1 MALPK
6 EIKEIVECIKAGDH
20 LLTVNVRLSRYLRM
34 QYDSCMMAGSSA
46 WPTPVIMPLSAWI
59 ASIWNDSWPD
69 KPLLSSVRASALWEK
84 VVSND
89 KFLSKEILLNRGVAR
104 TAYDAYSLIREYRVA
119 LPEDIYLTEEGT
131 ALKRWIGVYENEV
144 ERLGFIEQ
152 TAVPDRVIRLI
163 KDGRI
168 NLPERI
174 VFAGFDEL
182 TPRTESVIKAVEDRG
197 GKVIFWPEKPGS
209 SRVDISNLKP
219 FSVRGYADEV
229 EEVVQA
235 ARWARKTLRPDVRI
249 GFIVPDIERY
259 KDIIKR
265 EFTAELNPDAVFPW
279 KETKEVFN
287 ISLGSPLSTEP
298 IVKTALDILSINEE
312 AQEINAISSILL
324 SPYFAASDDE
334 YLAFARLD
342 AVLKKE
348 NRFTVGLSDIG
359 RAVER
364 HKVNHLAEF
373 RKRLDGWL
381 KALKESSKNQLPSW
395 WAHNFSALLKDC
407 GWPSRR
413 FALGSVEY
421 QALKAWNGLLKDL
434 ASLDEI
440 LGRIGRIDAVSQL
453 TKLANDTIHQP
464 ETEECP
470 IQVMGLL
477 ESSGIYFDHVWMIG
491 MHSDAF
497 PAQPSPNPFIPLSV
511 QKKTDLPHSSPERE
525 LEFARVAVRR
535 VFNSAHSIEISYPKV
550 VDNKEL
556 VLSPLFDCSENPPP
570 SPFYKGGEI
579 IPTLSKGGEGGFI
592 TESSRIKDSVHLH
605 GAIEDMPVDRAIP
618 PSAEELATVSGGTA
632 IIKNQSACPFR
643 AFAIHRLNACGV
655 EAPGLGL
662 SVQNRGTIVH
672 AALKA
677 FWDRVKDSNTL
688 REINAYGELDRYI
701 NDAVDEAFRR
711 HYFVE
716 PLSGK
721 YLELEKVRVI
731 GLLKE
736 WLEGVELAR
745 GQFTVDQTECTK
757 EMDIEGLRITAR
769 FDRVDTVGDGYR
781 AIIDYKTGDCSKND
795 LLTDRPKEP
804 QLLIYNLSESFDA
817 ISFAKVKPGE
827 CGFVG
832 ISREDG
838 ILPKVLPFEKDSKL
852 REKLPDIN
860 SWDELME
867 RWKSTVKELAGQF
880 MNGEAAVDPTEK
892 GCEYCDLKGL
902 CRIFEAE
909 TRLEGEEDE

>member
-1 MALPK
+1 MALQK
-6 EIKEIVECIKAGDH
+6 EIKEIVERIKAGDH
-20 LLTVNVRLSRYLRM
+20 VLTVNVRLSRYLRM
-34 QYDSCMMAGSSA
+34 QFDSCMMGGSFA

-59 ASIWNDSWPD
+59 ASAWSDSWPD
-69 KPLLSSVRASALWEK
+69 KPLLSTVRASALWEK

-89 KFLSKEILLNRGVAR
+89 KFLSNDILLNRGVAR

-131 ALKRWIGVYENEV
+131 ALKRWIGMYESEV

-152 TAVPDRVIRLI
+152 TVVPDQFIRLI

-168 NLPERI
+168 NVPGRV

-182 TPRTESVIKAVEDRG
+182 TPRTSSVIKAVEDGG
-197 GKVIFWPEKPGS
+197 GKVTFWPEKPGS

-235 ARWARKTLRPDVRI
+235 ARWARKSLQPDVRI
-249 GFIVPDIERY
+249 GFIVPDMERY

-265 EFTAELNPDAVFPW
+265 EFTAELNPEAVFPW

-287 ISLGSPLSTEP
+287 ISLGSPLSMEP

-334 YLAFARLD
+334 YLSLARLD
-342 AVLKKE
+342 AILKKE
-348 NRFTVGLSDIG
+348 NRFTVSLSDIG
-359 RAVER
+359 KVVER

-381 KALKESSKNQLPSW
+381 NALKESSKIQLPSW
-395 WAHNFSALLKDC
+395 WAHNFSALIKDC

-413 FALGSVEY
+413 FALSSVEY
-421 QALKAWNGLLKDL
+421 QALNAWNGLLNDL

-440 LGRIGRIDAVSQL
+440 SGRIGRIDAVSQL

-464 ETEECP
+464 ESQECP

-477 ESSGIYFDHVWMIG
+477 ESSGIYFDHLWMIG

-511 QKKTDLPHSSPERE
+511 QKKAGLPHSSPERE

-535 VFNSAHSIEISYPKV
+535 VFNSAHSVEISYPKV

-556 VLSPLFDCSENPPP
+556 VLSPLFVFIEGPAAEANIL
-570 SPFYKGGEI
+570 KG
-579 IPTLSKGGEGGFI
+579 
-592 TESSRIKDSVHLH
+592 SSRIKDSVHLH
-605 GAIEDMPVDRAIP
+605 GAIEDMPVDKDIP

-677 FWDRVKDSNTL
+677 FWDRVKDSCKL
-688 REINAYGELDRYI
+688 KEIVADGELDRYI
-701 NDAVDEAFRR
+701 KDAVDEAFRR
-711 HYFVE
+711 HYSVE
-716 PLSGK
+716 PLSNK

-769 FDRVDTVGDGYR
+769 FDRVDMVGNACK

-795 LLTDRPKEP
+795 WLPDRPKEP

-817 ISFAKVKPGE
+817 VSFAKVKPGE
-827 CGFVG
+827 CCFVG

-852 REKLPDIN
+852 REKLPNIN

-867 RWKSTVKELAGQF
+867 RWKSTVKKLAGQF
-880 MNGEAAVDPTEK
+880 MKGQAAVDPTEK
-892 GCEYCDLKGL
+892 ACEYCDLKGL
-902 CRIFEAE
+902 CRIFEADKGCDDVE
-909 TRLEGEEDE
+909 AE